1 MKMNMNFTP
10 QTMMFNLNRSGKRLA
25 MVLILG
31 VATLSVSCDDLLSVS
46 DPGAIQEKD
55 LENPATE
62 QLIVNGALS
71 EWQYAYDY
79 MTLTASIFSDEIFTD
94 HTNIDHREFALHN
107 FPNTNALNN
116 GTYSNLHKARATAED
131 GVTRLKAFHGAA
143 ATSNLNIAE
152 LLTYAGYSYTLLGE
166 HFCESPVNGSKA
178 YSSEE
183 LLGFA
188 LERFDEAIAVASS
201 GQASNPTRATTIL
214 NTARVGAGRAALQ
227 LGQMQKAISY
237 ASAVPANFERAINR
251 STNSARES
259 AIMGAQW
266 ASASGAWAGVSPR
279 FRAMNDPRVRYTAA
293 PRLGL
298 NARPVH
304 LPYLPFSFVGWSATS
319 NEQIIALTSK
329 VKYSTGLE
337 ARYIVAEASG
347 ATPQTLAFV
356 NERRQFAAQ
365 PAVTLSGNELMA
377 ELREQRSRDFFLSV
391 QRHGDLRRYI
401 KLNNIDLFPK
411 GSYPVTSEQYGTQ
424 RCFIIPLSEI
434 SANPNLR

>member
-1 MKMNMNFTP
+1 
-10 QTMMFNLNRSGKRLA
+10 MFNLNRSGKCFTL
-25 MVLILG
+25 VLIMSIS
-31 VATLSVSCDDLLSVS
+31 TLSVSCDDLLTVS

-71 EWQYAYDY
+71 EWQYVYDY

-131 GVTRLKAFHGAA
+131 GAARLKAFHGQAA
-143 ATSNLNIAE
+143 SSNLNVAE

-166 HFCESPVNGSKA
+166 HFCESPVNGSRA
-178 YSSEE
+178 YSSDE
-183 LLGFA
+183 LLNFA
-188 LERFDEAIAVASS
+188 LERFDEAITIATS

-237 ASAVPANFERAINR
+237 ASAVPANFERSINR

-259 AIMGAQW
+259 TIMGAQW

-279 FRAMNDPRVRYTAA
+279 FRAMNDPRVRSTAA

-304 LPYLPFSFVGWSATS
+304 LPYLPFSYVGWSAAST
-319 NEQIIALTSK
+319 EQIIALTSK

-347 ATPQTLAFV
+347 ATAQTLAFV
-356 NERRQFAAQ
+356 NERRQFAGQQ
-365 PAVTLSGNELMA
+365 PVNISGSDLLA
-377 ELREQRSRDFFLSV
+377 ELREQRSRDFFLGV

-424 RCFIIPLSEI
+424 KCFIIPLSEI

>member
-1 MKMNMNFTP
+1 MKTNMNFIP
-10 QTMMFNLNRSGKRLA
+10 KNMMFNLNKSGKGLLFA
-25 MVLILG
+25 LMVG
-31 VATLSVSCDDLLSVS
+31 VASISASCDDLLSVS

-107 FPNTNALNN
+107 FNNTNALNS

-131 GVTRLKAFHGAA
+131 GVERLKGFHGAA
-143 ATSNLNIAE
+143 ASSNLNVAE
-152 LLTYAGYSYTLLGE
+152 LLAYAGYAYTLLGQ
-166 HFCESPVNGSKA
+166 HFCESPVNGSRA

-183 LLGFA
+183 LLAFA

-201 GQASNPTRATTIL
+201 GQSSNPTRAATIL

-227 LGQMQKAISY
+227 LGQMAKAISY
-237 ASAVPANFERAINR
+237 ASAVPASFERSINR
-251 STNSARES
+251 STNSSRETS
-259 AIMGAQW
+259 IMGAQW
-266 ASASGAWAGVSPR
+266 ASASGAWAGVTPR
-279 FRAMNDPRVRYTAA
+279 FRAMNDPRVRYTAT

-304 LPYLPFSFVGWSATS
+304 LPYLPFSFVGWSATA
-319 NEQIIALTSK
+319 NEQIIALNSK

-356 NERRQFAAQ
+356 NERRQFAGQQ
-365 PAVTLSGNELMA
+365 PVTLSGSELMA
-377 ELREQRSRDFFLSV
+377 ELRDQRSRDFFLGV
-391 QRHGDLRRYI
+391 HRHGDLRRYI
-401 KLNNIDLFPK
+401 KLYNLDLFP
-411 GSYPVTSEQYGTQ
+411 
-424 RCFIIPLSEI
+424 
-434 SANPNLR
+434 

>member
-1 MKMNMNFTP
+1 MKKNKNI
-10 QTMMFNLNRSGKRLA
+10 TMYTMSSTKKPSHRLIVMLLFVGTA
-25 MVLILG
+25 LFS
-31 VATLSVSCDDLLSVS
+31 ASCDDLLSVS

-62 QLIVNGALS
+62 QLIVNGSLS
-71 EWQYAYDY
+71 ELQYVYDY

-107 FPNTNALNN
+107 FPNTNALNS

-131 GVTRLKAFHGAA
+131 GVARLKQFHGSAA
-143 ATSNLNIAE
+143 SSNLNVAE
-152 LLTYAGYSYTLLGE
+152 LLANAGYAYTLLGE
-166 HFCESPVNGSKA
+166 HFCESPVDGSKA
-178 YSSEE
+178 YSSDE

-188 LERFDEAIAVASS
+188 LERFDEAIAIASS
-201 GQASNPTRATTIL
+201 GQASNPTRATSIL

-227 LGQMQKAISY
+227 LGQMAKAISY
-237 ASAVPANFERAINR
+237 ASQVPANFERSINR
-251 STNSARES
+251 STNSTRES

-266 ASASGAWAGVSPR
+266 ASASGAWAGVTPR

-304 LPYLPFSFVGWSATS
+304 LPYLPFSFVGWSATTAD
-319 NEQIIALTSK
+319 QIIPLTAK

-337 ARYIVAEASG
+337 ARYIVAEANG
-347 ATPQTLAFV
+347 ATAQTLAFV
-356 NERRQFAAQ
+356 NERRQFAGQ
-365 PAVTLSGNELMA
+365 QAVNLSGAELMA
-377 ELREQRSRDFFLSV
+377 ELRDQRSRDFFLAV

-401 KLNNIDLFPK
+401 KLYNVDLFPK
-411 GSYPVTSEQYGTQ
+411 GTYPVTNEQYGTQ
-424 RCFIIPLSEI
+424 KCFIIPLSEI